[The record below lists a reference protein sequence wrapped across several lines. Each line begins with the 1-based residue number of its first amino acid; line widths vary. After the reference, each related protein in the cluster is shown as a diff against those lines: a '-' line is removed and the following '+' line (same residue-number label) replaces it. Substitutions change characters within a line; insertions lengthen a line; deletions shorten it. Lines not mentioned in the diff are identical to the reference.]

1 MSNLLYANFSRMI
14 RNKLFLI
21 GMGFMFFAGSF
32 LCFQQYRQLV
42 GYHAQVKLD
51 STFFTYTLMIGVISA
66 IFCSLFVGVEYNDG
80 TMRNKIIAGHKRTEI
95 YFSNLIV
102 NIVASFLMCGSY
114 ILANVVVGIP
124 MIGALTIPINKVLL
138 IVFGSLITVV
148 AFCSI
153 FTMISLL
160 VSSKAIAPI
169 ICILFVF
176 LSIAFLNEVQ
186 RILDNPKV
194 WYDGTV
200 NTAYVGG
207 KEREQLEF
215 IYNVLPAGQE
225 MQYARKDIKNMN
237 EMCLYSVGVT
247 VITTGIGVFFFKRKK
262 IK

>member
-80 TMRNKIIAGHKRTEI
+80 TMRNKIIAGHKRTE
-95 YFSNLIV
+95 IV

-247 VITTGIGVFFFKRKK
+247 VITTGIGVFFFKRKN

>member
-1 MSNLLYANFSRMI
+1 MSKLLYANFSRMMKS
-14 RNKLFLI
+14 KLFFI

-51 STFFTYTLMIGVISA
+51 STFFEYTLMIGVISA

-102 NIVASFLMCGSY
+102 NIVASFLMCVSY
-114 ILANVVVGIP
+114 MFANVIVGIP
-124 MIGALTIPINKVLL
+124 MIGTLTISTTKALL
-138 IVFGSLITVV
+138 IVVGSLITVV
-148 AFCSI
+148 ALCSI

-160 VSSKAIAPI
+160 VSNKAIAPV

-186 RILDNPKV
+186 GILDNPKI

-207 KEREQLEF
+207 REREQLEF
-215 IYNVLPAGQE
+215 IYNVLPTGQE
-225 MQYARKDIKNMN
+225 MQYARRDIKNMS
-237 EMCLYSVGVT
+237 EMSIYSVGVT
-247 VITTGIGVFFFKRKK
+247 VITTGIGIFFFKRKN